1 MLDKSTTQR
10 LRSLPVEAVAERLG
24 LRVVRHKSLCPF
36 HDDHHA
42 SLSYSPARNTFRCFV
57 CDARGGTID
66 LVMRHLNMSFP
77 DACRWLA
84 NGTNIILDTYRPRTP
99 TADRP
104 ARPFDAARYAR
115 LFEHPWLSDEARTF
129 LFTERRLN
137 PRVVSWCR
145 LTSWTD
151 RQGTHWLQ
159 TPYFDASGQL
169 IGLQNRNLDYGK
181 QKGDEGEED
190 KRSMDKGNGSENDVK
205 TAMADGSKDEAQT
218 CSCFASTSLSPC
230 SSKQQPPEDKEGERE
245 VMRGLI
251 EGAEGKDNAKQEQGS
266 DAKQEQGSDAK
277 QGQGSDAKQGR
288 AIDAKQGQAVEAKP
302 ESREAPRFRFPYGS
316 RCTVYNLPVTAMLRP
331 GEPLFIT
338 EGCSDCWAMLS
349 AGHKAIA
356 IPSATLLS
364 QADKTLL
371 RDLAQ
376 RLGTSFHMF
385 PDRDAPGERLFMQL
399 REVLPGLQHHQLP
412 VDCKDFAEY
421 YVSALAK
428 NKLGGYG

>member
-42 SLSYSPARNTFRCFV
+42 SLSYSPSRNTFRCFV

-99 TADRP
+99 TVDRP

-181 QKGDEGEED
+181 QKGDEG
-190 KRSMDKGNGSENDVK
+190 DV
-205 TAMADGSKDEAQT
+205 T
-218 CSCFASTSLSPC
+218 
-230 SSKQQPPEDKEGERE
+230 
-245 VMRGLI
+245 
-251 EGAEGKDNAKQEQGS
+251 GAEGKQG
-266 DAKQEQGSDAK
+266 QGVEGDGK
-277 QGQGSDAKQGR
+277 QGQGS
-288 AIDAKQGQAVEAKP
+288 

-364 QADKTLL
+364 QADKALL

>member
-1 MLDKSTTQR
+1 MDKEQLQR

-42 SLSYSPARNTFRCFV
+42 SLSFSPSRNTFRCFV

-99 TADRP
+99 TVDRP

-137 PRVVSWCR
+137 PRVISWCR

-181 QKGDEGEED
+181 QKGDEGEET
-190 KRSMDKGNGSENDVK
+190 G
-205 TAMADGSKDEAQT
+205 AD
-218 CSCFASTSLSPC
+218 
-230 SSKQQPPEDKEGERE
+230 
-245 VMRGLI
+245 
-251 EGAEGKDNAKQEQGS
+251 N
-266 DAKQEQGSDAK
+266 K
-277 QGQGSDAKQGR
+277 QGQGGEGDGKQGQ
-288 AIDAKQGQAVEAKP
+288 AGEGESKKGQGSEGKQGQAVEGKKWQGSEGKQGQAVEGDGKQGQGS

-364 QADKTLL
+364 QADKALL

-376 RLGTSFHMF
+376 RLGTFFHMF

-428 NKLGGYG
+428 NKLEGYG